1 MHRWSALNPQA
12 AQPVSNGGRRD
23 VPDTYLPTQPCY
35 HSGGVAC
42 NIVSV
47 NMISVNIMRPQ
58 FSFRLSLR
66 RLAIFS
72 LSALV
77 LIFNGVAVAQAQDN
91 SVAQSKTG
99 GAAGDVARG
108 KYLVEGV
115 AMCGQCHTPRDSQ
128 GNPDRTRWLQGG
140 PVPYQSSTP
149 ASDWPQ
155 MVPRIGGTPPAPD
168 TDMVKLLTTGIW
180 TATGTNLR
188 LPMPQFRMTVADAQA
203 VLAYLKSL
211 SPKQ

>member
-1 MHRWSALNPQA
+1 
-12 AQPVSNGGRRD
+12 V
-23 VPDTYLPTQPCY
+23 
-35 HSGGVAC
+35 
-42 NIVSV
+42 NI
-47 NMISVNIMRPQ
+47 NSVNIMRSQ

-66 RLAIFS
+66 RLALFS
-72 LSALV
+72 LCAAFTLT
-77 LIFNGVAVAQAQDN
+77 LISGSIAIAQAQDN
-91 SVAQSKTG
+91 SAGQSKAA

-128 GNPDRTRWLQGG
+128 GNPDRTHWLQGG

-168 TDMVKLLTTGIW
+168 ADMVKLLTTGVW

-211 SPKQ
+211 APKQ